1 MNDFQTLD
9 NIKGITVEILG
20 KDFIPYHHSNYNLLS
35 GNGGTGKSII
45 ALKMMAHFLMEIPNK
60 KALGIFSED
69 TKSEIMNR
77 LNNITANIN
86 ITTQDIKNRTFFKTL
101 DNDDGAVFCRK
112 EGRVIVDTDYL
123 TEFKKNLIK
132 HDVGMVILD
141 PLERFH
147 TGLSENDESDMKH
160 LMVLFQKIAIDCNVA
175 VLVLHH
181 TSKGDKSG
189 YRGSSV
195 IVNKGR
201 VAYNIRKNVVLD
213 KDLGVEKV
221 REGWEASVVLSTI
234 KDNHYI
240 SRYCDVIQNNSG
252 KLDLPVKRDVPT
264 YYQDQ
269 NGTHIGKPVAEVEYK
284 PSDEDLASLGISMP
298 DTSNDRTR
306 VAVNISIA
314 SHNNAKNPKGFKKKT
329 IAWDEILDV
338 ITMGRAYSP
347 SFFKDDHRSNSN
359 YLGGNEVIFLD
370 IDDGLTI
377 AQAKD
382 MFSDLDAIIVTTKSH
397 QKEKNGIVCD
407 RFRVVIRLDEPMNLS
422 SDEYRSAMT
431 TIFNYFGSV
440 ADKQTSD
447 PARFFFSSPTDCE
460 VYYTGGSKTF
470 QWREVYE
477 KAQRIAEIERQSRMS
492 ESPKQYTD
500 TTIQD
505 AANALNKIDPDC
517 DYETWFQIGMAL
529 QSEFSDA
536 GFQVWDDWS
545 RRGSKYC
552 GEREIQN
559 KWKSFKGSGV
569 GIGTLFHHAK
579 TLGGVS

>member
-1 MNDFQTLD
+1 MSLMQLRSPHQLSDKRPSVICKD
-9 NIKGITVEILG
+9 YMPMVENSVMMI
-20 KDFIPYHHSNYNLLS
+20 YSQ
-35 GNGGTGKSII
+35 GGVGKSYISLRATI
-45 ALKMMAHFLMEIPNK
+45 HYLMENPTK
-60 KALGIFSED
+60 KSLLWLTEDDEGETRYRFFEIIKTMGIEYNSIKDRIAITDQLPIKF
-69 TKSEIMNR
+69 TKMKDG
-77 LNNITANIN
+77 NNIISSELFE
-86 ITTQDIKNRTFFKTL
+86 I
-101 DNDDGAVFCRK
+101 RK
-112 EGRVIVDTDYL
+112 ELIDYDFVVIDPLLQFQGGEENSNTSAGVFMGAMKDWA
-123 TEFKKNLIK
+123 K
-132 HDVGMVILD
+132 HDKTTIL
-141 PLERFH
+141 LLH
-147 TGLSENDESDMKH
+147 H
-160 LMVLFQKIAIDCNVA
+160 VA
-175 VLVLHH
+175 VTQYGL
-181 TSKGDKSG
+181 KARGAGDWVNG
-189 YRGSSV
+189 TRGTYQV
-195 IVNKGR
+195 
-201 VAYNIRKNVVLD
+201 
-213 KDLGVEKV
+213 
-221 REGWEASVVLSTI
+221 STI
-234 KDNHYI
+234 KKLNESKEMVDDESKNHMRTLKLTKDNGLGRFVNEKHGSKEFDI
-240 SRYCDVIQNNSG
+240 DVFPRQFET
-252 KLDLPVKRDVPT
+252 R
-264 YYQDQ
+264 YQDDS
-269 NGTHIGKPVAEVEYK
+269 GRYIASPKVIEYT
-284 PSDEDLASLGISMP
+284 PSEKDIKALMP
-298 DTSNDRTR
+298 DTTNDRTR

-314 SHNNAKNPKGFKKKT
+314 PHNNAKNPKGFKKKT

-407 RFRVVIRLDEPMNLS
+407 RFRVVIRLDEPMNLL

-431 TIFNYFGSV
+431 AIFNYFGSV

-579 TLGGVS
+579 TLGGVA